1 MTDPIADLLTRI
13 RNALAVRQA
22 RVVVPSSRLKREIAE
37 ILSREGWIG
46 PVSSITVESRP
57 MLSLTL
63 KYRPDGRAVLRS
75 LKRVS
80 RPGRRVY
87 VGRREIPTVL
97 QNIGLAI
104 LSTPKGLLT
113 NTEARRARVG
123 GEVLCEVA

>member
-1 MTDPIADLLTRI
+1 MTDPIADMLTRI

-22 RVVVPSSRLKREIAE
+22 RVLVPSSRLKREIAE

-46 PVSSITVESRP
+46 PVSSITVERRP
-57 MLSLTL
+57 MLWLTL
-63 KYRPDGRAVLRS
+63 KYRPDGRALLRS